1 MMQLKRYE
9 NPKLFLK
16 RVEEFLLGEEVVN
29 NLALGLLYTLTG
41 PSWSHIKI
49 DDSFIPRSGVAH
61 LSQRLLNEGY
71 IFFSLNIV
79 NVILKQIKPITLALL
94 IKEGYRHSTYYNVR
108 YLHYHLFYK
117 YLLDRYQVLFLVPLL

>member
-41 PSWSHIKI
+41 PS
-49 DDSFIPRSGVAH
+49 
-61 LSQRLLNEGY
+61 
-71 IFFSLNIV
+71 
-79 NVILKQIKPITLALL
+79 
-94 IKEGYRHSTYYNVR
+94 
-108 YLHYHLFYK
+108 
-117 YLLDRYQVLFLVPLL
+117 